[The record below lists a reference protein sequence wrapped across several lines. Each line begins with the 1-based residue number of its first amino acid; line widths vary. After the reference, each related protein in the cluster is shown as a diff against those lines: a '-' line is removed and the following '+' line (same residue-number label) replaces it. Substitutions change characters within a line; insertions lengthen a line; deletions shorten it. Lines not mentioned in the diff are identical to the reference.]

1 MTQTVR
7 ELLTELAWIE
17 DSIRHLP
24 ITAAASDYTTA
35 GAEPVGNLDVDH
47 RVNPGVNPDLIAL
60 AERERQIIDEL
71 RGARE
76 SSILSSKN

>member
-1 MTQTVR
+1 
-7 ELLTELAWIE
+7 LAWIE

-71 RGARE
+71 RAARG
-76 SSILSSKN
+76 SSTLSSQN

>member
-24 ITAAASDYTTA
+24 MTAPA
-35 GAEPVGNLDVDH
+35 GGHTHADDEPSGNLDVDH

-71 RGARE
+71 RVARE
-76 SSILSSKN
+76 SSTLSSQN

>member
-71 RGARE
+71 HVARG
-76 SSILSSKN
+76 SSTPSSQN

>member
-1 MTQTVR
+1 VDDVTQTVR

-47 RVNPGVNPDLIAL
+47 RVNPA
-60 AERERQIIDEL
+60 
-71 RGARE
+71 
-76 SSILSSKN
+76 

>member
-24 ITAAASDYTTA
+24 MTAAAGDHTA
-35 GAEPVGNLDVDH
+35 TDDEPSGNLDVDH
-47 RVNPGVNPDLIAL
+47 RVNAGLNPDLIAL

-71 RGARE
+71 RAARG
-76 SSILSSKN
+76 SSTLSSQN